1 MSMSRRFPIIF
12 LFAAGVALAQVEGV
26 TVTVTQ
32 SVAAPP
38 TQANFLVNAAADP
51 SLSLDQVVQRLQ
63 AVGIT
68 GTNFVGLQSGGQL
81 GSRIGYQFQF
91 STPLAKLKD
100 TLDALDRIRRSAT
113 ELDIQYFVIGT
124 GFDDAAAQEI
134 RQKLTPDLVAEARRR
149 AESLAAA
156 VSAALGRVLA
166 ISAVFST
173 PPSGASVSP
182 VFSLTARFSL
192 E

>member
-1 MSMSRRFPIIF
+1 MF
-12 LFAAGVALAQVEGV
+12 LLAAGTALAQVDGV

-32 SVAAPP
+32 NVASPP
-38 TQANFLVNAAADP
+38 TQANFLVNASADP

-63 AVGIT
+63 GTGIT
-68 GTNFVGLQSGGQL
+68 GTNFVGLQSGGQF

-91 STPLAKLKD
+91 SVPVAKLKD
-100 TLDALDRIRRSAT
+100 TLDALDRIRRSNT
-113 ELDIQYFVIGT
+113 DFDLQYFVTGT
-124 GFDDAAAQEI
+124 AFDEATAQEV
-134 RQKLTPDLVAEARRR
+134 RQKLTPELVAEARRR

-156 VSAALGRVLA
+156 VSASVGRLLS
-166 ISAVFST
+166 ISAIFNA
-173 PPSGASVSP
+173 PPAGATASP

>member
-1 MSMSRRFPIIF
+1 
-12 LFAAGVALAQVEGV
+12 
-26 TVTVTQ
+26 
-32 SVAAPP
+32 
-38 TQANFLVNAAADP
+38 
-51 SLSLDQVVQRLQ
+51 LSLDQVVQRLQ
-63 AVGIT
+63 GTGVT

-91 STPLAKLKD
+91 SAPVAKIKD

-113 ELDIQYFVIGT
+113 DLDLQYFVIGT
-124 GFDDAAAQEI
+124 GLDDAVAQEV
-134 RQKLTPDLVAEARRR
+134 RQKLTPELVAEARRR

-156 VSAALGRVLA
+156 VSASVGRVVA
-166 ISAVFST
+166 ISAVFSA
-173 PPSGASVSP
+173 PPAGATASP